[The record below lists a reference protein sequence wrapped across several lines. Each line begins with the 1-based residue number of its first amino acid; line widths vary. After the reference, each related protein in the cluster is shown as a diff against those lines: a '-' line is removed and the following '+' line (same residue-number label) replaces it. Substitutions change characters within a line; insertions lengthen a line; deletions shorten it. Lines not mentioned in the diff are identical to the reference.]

1 MKFFWKSVLLLLLQ
15 HQGFSQI
22 DSTVKKS
29 IDTIKVGNITILRTG
44 ADTLNATIKSIS
56 KDTFRLGGGI
66 VIIGDGLE
74 RGLEKIRIGSE
85 NLKDA
90 ITELNLK
97 SITKKKP
104 KKYSTNWLVWDLG
117 FAGYND
123 QTDYSSAAAQQFLSP
138 LMGPNFP
145 VTPPL
150 SKNDFAFR
158 TSRISNFNLW
168 FFIQR
173 MSLIKQV
180 VNLKYGLGIESNN
193 YFYKT
198 GIQYEDLGAE
208 TLVRRNDLSEARKN
222 KLVVNY
228 LTAPLMLNFNTNPTH
243 RKRGFQLSAGVSGG
257 YLINSRQKTVA
268 GGERLKV
275 KSEFNLSPWKLAYV
289 GELGLGA
296 VRLYGSYA
304 PKAMHQY
311 GVDQRPYTV
320 GLRFSY

>member
-1 MKFFWKSVLLLLLQ
+1 MKFFWKSVFFLILQ
-15 HQGFSQI
+15 HQGFAQT

-44 ADTLNATIKSIS
+44 NPDSIASFKSS
-56 KDTFRLGGGI
+56 KDTFKIGGMV
-66 VIIGDGLE
+66 VIISEGLD

-85 NLKDA
+85 DVRNSL
-90 ITELNLK
+90 ESLK
-97 SITKKKP
+97 SLKTLAKKKP
-104 KKYSTNWLVWDLG
+104 KKYSTNWFVWDLG

-123 QTDYSSAAAQQFLSP
+123 QTDYSSASAQNFLSP
-138 LMGPNFP
+138 MMSTNFP

-150 SKNDFAFR
+150 TKNDFALR
-158 TSRISNFNLW
+158 TTRVSNFNLW

-180 VNLKYGLGIESNN
+180 INLKYGLGIESNN

-198 GIQYEDLGAE
+198 GIKYEDFKYE
-208 TLVRRNDLSEARKN
+208 TLVSRSPGTINKN
-222 KLVVNY
+222 KLVANY
-228 LTAPLMLNFNTNPTH
+228 LTAPLMLNINTNPSNH
-243 RKRGFQLSAGVSGG
+243 RRGFQLSAGVSGG
-257 YLINSRQKTVA
+257 YLISARQKMHIDK
-268 GGERLKV
+268 ERSKV
-275 KSEFNLSPWKLAYV
+275 KSEFNLSPWKLSYI

-304 PKAMHQY
+304 PRAMHQD

-320 GLRFSY
+320 GIRFSY